1 MNAVA
6 RELDARSRPLQQ
18 HTGLECWRHG
28 KLVQNKQKLE
38 VYFEP
43 EDYLNWKSPEDYV
56 LVSKAQDG
64 DGASQHS
71 WSLFLPKTFST
82 RKGALILYSEGLA
95 VSAWA
100 PRERRRSHRKRRDLE
115 LHTLHD
121 LREAILAYGRRKRE
135 QDRAW
140 QPYLYFRSKPASQI
154 HRQMQP
160 GYSAKRYL
168 RGLLRTWPP
177 DTVDRLQRAGHIKD
191 SVLLRDSRLGIPK
204 NLRPRQDLSGVPPK
218 YHLLPVVPSFWIQQR
233 PSYEQGLGRWLRD
246 SYGDQGSAA
255 QNHYNPGTHLTSLR
269 KQPWQEDETR
279 AKDALTESHLR
290 VQASEESH
298 NGRTRQASRKARI
311 SHLPLPSD
319 KSLFTFFCGAFPDKQ
334 GNVKPHKAGGGC
346 LSQEPPA
353 ERCLFP
359 PIASARGS
367 EQSTLGEAE
376 KRKAPRALKLP
387 RILEEPPRVLNPLR
401 SRFKGHEPPMELFI
415 IPMEIHFHT
424 PQPPREKACRRGA
437 QQPLSEAEEAMPL
450 GRPPLKRLF
459 LGRTRGLTAHL
470 PVDSSQDT
478 ASRQEDGDILA
489 QSVEQPLGPPPP
501 IKGKKSPEIQ
511 RDLDSNRTPG
521 CSSPP
526 DHPVERI
533 LPAGP
538 DESRDPTWKHF
549 LPNPE
554 GENVRLTLQGLMGT
568 EALPQGQANPGSRTR
583 PHGNLSEASSPLT
596 QAAGHQECG
605 DEIDSH
611 EEPGGPHRRKDEDG
625 QGPATKGGW
634 ASRGPA
640 VSQAEHEGA
649 LLGTAAAGSPR
660 QVGGVSALEMP
671 PRSLLPRSSSLA
683 SSSSARSSPP
693 TTDSR
698 LPRASERAS
707 VDREAPRLCFP
718 PPPAGAAWS
727 RGGAEAPVRKHPR
740 PLPLVPFPD
749 SGLGFPG
756 RPGVLPGSPHPEP
769 RTVTLDPSG
778 TPPAPPANTLK
789 SMNRVYK
796 VSHLHRRLLE
806 HEPASPGKLGS
817 KTTPRLPRKNKKT
830 QAKLFNQKTKTA
842 ISHGRELVDK
852 ANRKKRTKTDK
863 GKAHKRERE
872 ERVPR
877 QAEAVRGKSKG
888 VTTEKKS
895 QPKEKKPETKMKR
908 KHKERNVEMAAELS
922 KPDVTNPKEAEGT
935 SERGLLPSHSA
946 PEDPWI
952 SSEYDALESQV
963 SIDGRL
969 PPTQDIGIPSNMES
983 EEDRS
988 PEDPFKALLEKRQQE
1003 KASPD
1008 RIGTERAEMTWLEA
1022 ERRREQELL
1031 EQLETTEKMKEELEL
1046 EHQRHAEEIRL
1057 RKQRLEEVRQLEE
1070 EAERKQRLRF
1080 QAAQERARKQQ
1091 EAFRKKLQE
1100 MQRKKQQEE
1109 VEKAETKKQ
1118 RQKELDM
1125 QLAEEQKRL
1134 MEMTEE
1140 QRLEYLWEKRQEEKA
1155 RWEAEESRQQE
1166 EKAARLTLEEARKLV
1181 QEQIRQKAAFKEH
1194 YFRQELSKEAN
1205 GLQWTQN
1212 ISRPWVYSYFQF
1224 LDTPKP

>member
-1 MNAVA
+1 M
-6 RELDARSRPLQQ
+6 LSLSLLSR
-18 HTGLECWRHG
+18 GHG

-233 PSYEQGLGRWLRD
+233 PSYEQGQQGLDEGEAGAD
-246 SYGDQGSAA
+246 GDQGSAA

-319 KSLFTFFCGAFPDKQ
+319 KSLFTFFCGAFPGRKAGLGHKQ

-478 ASRQEDGDILA
+478 ASRQDGDILA

-596 QAAGHQECG
+596 QAAGHQGAPRSLEAAAQRTREPQSCINKGLICSKEKEFYTRKLHIDMTPFLKECG

-625 QGPATKGGW
+625 Q
-634 ASRGPA
+634 
-640 VSQAEHEGA
+640 
-649 LLGTAAAGSPR
+649 
-660 QVGGVSALEMP
+660 
-671 PRSLLPRSSSLA
+671 
-683 SSSSARSSPP
+683 
-693 TTDSR
+693 D
-698 LPRASERAS
+698 
-707 VDREAPRLCFP
+707 
-718 PPPAGAAWS
+718 
-727 RGGAEAPVRKHPR
+727 
-740 PLPLVPFPD
+740 
-749 SGLGFPG
+749 
-756 RPGVLPGSPHPEP
+756 PEP